1 MSRLGTTPEAVSVP
15 EVVSMTVVTFD
26 APGLGDRSYLITDG
40 EVGVVIDAQRD
51 PLEYL
56 REAEKLGVQ
65 ITHVLETHIHND
77 YVSGGLALCRAS
89 GATYAIPA
97 GEPVSFQHEAQSL
110 GGGDS
115 LNVGRLEITA
125 IETTGHT
132 DHHLAYLVRLP
143 DAADPHAEGDLVV
156 CTGGSLLVNTT
167 GRTDLLG
174 LELADEL
181 ARSQWR
187 SVRRLLKTL
196 PTGTR
201 ILPTHGFGS
210 FCSATPGS
218 GDLTAIPTIAEELA
232 RNPAALLDED
242 DFVATTLSS
251 LPPIPAYYRH
261 MAPLN
266 RLGPKAPSFEPV
278 AMLDPAGLERA
289 ISSDRWVVDLR
300 GRRVFA
306 AGHLPGTLNLEL
318 GQNLTTYLGWLVPW
332 ESEFVLLAD
341 EEEEIAEAR
350 RLLARIGRDELYAR
364 AIWSTAGPTSR
375 EARGERGRATGRYEV
390 ASFSDLARAAD
401 ESGPERLQVLDVRHP
416 HEWRAGHLASA
427 RLLPLPELA
436 ARRHEIPP
444 AGKVWL
450 YCGAGYR
457 AAVAASLLSGW
468 GASPVLVDDAW
479 ENALSWGLAI
489 EAD

>member
-1 MSRLGTTPEAVSVP
+1 
-15 EVVSMTVVTFD
+15 
-26 APGLGDRSYLITDG
+26 
-40 EVGVVIDAQRD
+40 
-51 PLEYL
+51 
-56 REAEKLGVQ
+56 
-65 ITHVLETHIHND
+65 
-77 YVSGGLALCRAS
+77 
-89 GATYAIPA
+89 
-97 GEPVSFQHEAQSL
+97 
-110 GGGDS
+110 
-115 LNVGRLEITA
+115 
-125 IETTGHT
+125 
-132 DHHLAYLVRLP
+132 
-143 DAADPHAEGDLVV
+143 
-156 CTGGSLLVNTT
+156 
-167 GRTDLLG
+167 
-174 LELADEL
+174 
-181 ARSQWR
+181 
-187 SVRRLLKTL
+187 
-196 PTGTR
+196 
-201 ILPTHGFGS
+201 
-210 FCSATPGS
+210 
-218 GDLTAIPTIAEELA
+218 
-232 RNPAALLDED
+232 
-242 DFVATTLSS
+242 
-251 LPPIPAYYRH
+251 
-261 MAPLN
+261 
-266 RLGPKAPSFEPV
+266 
-278 AMLDPAGLERA
+278 
-289 ISSDRWVVDLR
+289 
-300 GRRVFA
+300 VFA

-401 ESGPERLQVLDVRHP
+401 ESGPEGLQVLDVRHP

>member
-1 MSRLGTTPEAVSVP
+1 M
-15 EVVSMTVVTFD
+15 
-26 APGLGDRSYLITDG
+26 
-40 EVGVVIDAQRD
+40 
-51 PLEYL
+51 
-56 REAEKLGVQ
+56 
-65 ITHVLETHIHND
+65 
-77 YVSGGLALCRAS
+77 
-89 GATYAIPA
+89 
-97 GEPVSFQHEAQSL
+97 
-110 GGGDS
+110 
-115 LNVGRLEITA
+115 
-125 IETTGHT
+125 
-132 DHHLAYLVRLP
+132 
-143 DAADPHAEGDLVV
+143 

-242 DFVATTLSS
+242 DFVAKTLSS

-266 RLGPKAPSFEPV
+266 RLGRGPLLEPV
-278 AMLDPAGLERA
+278 AMLDTAGRSNER

-375 EARGERGRATGRYEV
+375 EAWAKGEGDRTLRGGELFGPGGGGGRRAGRKGCRC
-390 ASFSDLARAAD
+390 ST
-401 ESGPERLQVLDVRHP
+401 SGTPTSGG
-416 HEWRAGHLASA
+416 GHLASA

-436 ARRHEIPP
+436 ARRHEVPP

-457 AAVAASLLSGW
+457 VAVAASLLSGW

-479 ENALSWGLAI
+479 ENALLSGLAI